1 MVELL
6 SFQISIALISR
17 SVSKMMYLFNYN
29 IQWGDSGLYI
39 LGKLVFSVAM
49 SIMRLIHH
57 GAMNGAQDSPKLLNS
72 GPIMLTLSSDPL
84 FDASG

>member
-1 MVELL
+1 
-6 SFQISIALISR
+6 
-17 SVSKMMYLFNYN
+17 MYLFNYL
-29 IQWGDSGLYI
+29 QWGDSGLYI
-39 LGKLVFSVAM
+39 LGKLAFSVAM